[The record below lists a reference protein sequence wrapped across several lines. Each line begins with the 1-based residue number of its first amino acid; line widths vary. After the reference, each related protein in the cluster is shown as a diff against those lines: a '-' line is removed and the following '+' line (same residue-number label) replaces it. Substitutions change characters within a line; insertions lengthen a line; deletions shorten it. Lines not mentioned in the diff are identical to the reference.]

1 MLCCRGRACPALQI
15 KSAARLKGCCSKA
28 EGRTCPTPTA
38 EVTIEGR
45 IMEKIRINTDFIKL
59 DALLK
64 FAGLCETGG
73 EAKELIQG
81 GAVKVNGEVCTMR
94 GKKCRAGDTVELDG
108 QTVQIAEGA

>member
-1 MLCCRGRACPALQI
+1 
-15 KSAARLKGCCSKA
+15 
-28 EGRTCPTPTA
+28 
-38 EVTIEGR
+38 
-45 IMEKIRINTDFIKL
+45 MEKIRITTEFIKL

-81 GAVKVNGEVCTMR
+81 GAVKVNGEVCPMR
-94 GKKCRAGDTVELDG
+94 GTTCRAGDTGELDG